1 MSIYFD
7 VKTIRELIGYNYYR
21 EQRKFTLEEL
31 SQYDGSNGKPSYVA
45 IEGIVYDL
53 SKESAWGGGAH
64 FGLTA
69 GKDLTEQFNS
79 CHGMIKILNNAP
91 KVGILTE
98 NNDKN
103 IIHATR
109 SVVEDTYDFSPNDWV
124 RYITPLVN
132 RALEEANAGI
142 NLEHLFQKFILIG
155 IFVGQGQTFQE
166 AINQVEE
173 WENTGISQLL
183 EKSKSYNY

>member
-7 VKTIRELIGYNYYR
+7 VKTIRELIGDNYYR

-53 SKESAWGGGAH
+53 SKESAWVLGTH